1 MNDTVN
7 LGASPTIGS
16 YILPGE
22 PLITLSQK
30 IDSQIKLTILNSEKI
45 IDGTKN
51 GIFDLGVIESDIFD
65 DELCYEEWIE
75 DELVVCSKTPLGE
88 SIDREKISRC
98 QLLCRQEESPTRQLI
113 TDFFTK
119 HGLMYHHFDSLM
131 EVDNTTSAI
140 QSIKWSKPNRENPT
154 VTIVSKLAIIDEVER
169 KELYLSRIN
178 GAPLSRKLYIIYDG
192 RKENSGKIKEVIA
205 YLKAWHASTEHAS

>member
-30 IDSQIKLTILNSEKI
+30 IDSQIKLTALNCEKI
-45 IDGTKN
+45 IEGTKN
-51 GIFDLGVIESDIFD
+51 GIFDLGVIESAIFD
-65 DELCYEEWIE
+65 DALCYEEWME
-75 DELVVCSKTPLGE
+75 DELVVCSKTSLGE
-88 SIDREKISRC
+88 SIDREKISNC

-113 TDFFTK
+113 TDFFSK
-119 HGLMYHHFDSLM
+119 HGFSYQHFDSLM

-140 QSIKWSKPNRENPT
+140 QSIKWSKPNREHPT
-154 VTIVSKLAIIDEVER
+154 ITIVSKLAIIDELER
-169 KELYLSRIN
+169 KELYISRIE
-178 GAPLSRKLYIIYDG
+178 GAPLSRKYYIIYD
-192 RKENSGKIKEVIA
+192 KKKKDTGKIKEIIE
-205 YLKAWHASTEHAS
+205 YLQVWQRTTGLSN